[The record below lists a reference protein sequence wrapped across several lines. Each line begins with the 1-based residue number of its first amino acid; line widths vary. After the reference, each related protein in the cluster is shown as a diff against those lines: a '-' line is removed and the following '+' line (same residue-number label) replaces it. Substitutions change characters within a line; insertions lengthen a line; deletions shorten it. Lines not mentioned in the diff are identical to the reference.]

1 MIVFIYFFN
10 VLINLFMRSY
20 IEVKTFITKQYNTVE
35 INVFSVYVL
44 SLALSIS
51 LRTNLSLIMF
61 YTEKKKKVRNLF
73 LLS

>member
-1 MIVFIYFFN
+1 
-10 VLINLFMRSY
+10 MRSY

-61 YTEKKKKVRNLF
+61 YTEKKKKLETCFFCLNF
-73 LLS
+73 LIL